1 MRCEFEF
8 GVFLFDGIGSAT
20 ALECQK
26 QVLMSGISNSS
37 GRESLEIA
45 VKIKLAISC
54 MYGMHIAS
62 SRLSHTPRVEKMLS
76 VFPVGRPKTI
86 SITSPVFKKVRTVLR
101 TVRGLTNNWTAISL

>member
-8 GVFLFDGIGSAT
+8 GVFLFDGIELAT

-26 QVLMSGISNSS
+26 QLLMSGISNSS

-62 SRLSHTPRVEKMLS
+62 SRLSHTTRVEKNVVS
-76 VFPVGRPKTI
+76 VSGRTTQNHI
-86 SITSPVFKKVRTVLR
+86 NHITVFKKVRTVLR